1 MIDRRC
7 YRLPLSVA
15 RASTVN
21 INAEPFPDPDVAR
34 CRREVL
40 TAAVISTLEF
50 TLLRKPPKAG
60 CSRSGATKV
69 RHSHFVS
76 RGSDASTPRHA

>member
-1 MIDRRC
+1 
-7 YRLPLSVA
+7 
-15 RASTVN
+15 VN

-50 TLLRKPPKAG
+50 TLLRKPPKAAAAG
-60 CSRSGATKV
+60 RVQRRLGTPTLFPGEAMHQH
-69 RHSHFVS
+69 RDMRR
-76 RGSDASTPRHA
+76 RGPSLPPCLKLG